1 MRFAKSGLHSVMS
14 AVVCVPLSAQDSTQ
28 ASQGSRVRVTA
39 PSLVAK
45 PVVGWIDA
53 VGPTTMTLVIRG
65 DSVIVIPLDAVD
77 RLELSV
83 KRWNRGTR
91 VKRAAGTG
99 ALAGFIPGLL
109 IGLATTRDC
118 SGEFLCLRE
127 LTILFS
133 GMLGSLAG
141 AGIGAIIGSQQPT
154 DHWQTA
160 EFEAIQGLSPEIPQP
175 NGRR

>member
-1 MRFAKSGLHSVMS
+1 MRFTSGGLQLVMS
-14 AVVCVPLSAQDSTQ
+14 VAVCLPLSAQDPNRVSP
-28 ASQGSRVRVTA
+28 GSRVRVTA
-39 PSLVAK
+39 PSLTAR
-45 PVVGWIDA
+45 PMVGWIDA
-53 VGPTTMTLVIRG
+53 VGPTTMTLVVRG
-65 DSVIVIPLDAVD
+65 DSVAVVPLHAVD